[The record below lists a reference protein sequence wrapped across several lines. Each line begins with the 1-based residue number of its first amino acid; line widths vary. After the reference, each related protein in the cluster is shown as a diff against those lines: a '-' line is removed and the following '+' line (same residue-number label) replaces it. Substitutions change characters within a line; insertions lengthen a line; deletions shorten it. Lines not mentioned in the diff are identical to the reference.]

1 MNTPFKKR
9 SNPISIN
16 PEPEEQKV
24 VIEPTRSFATATQ
37 HVAPKNPKPSDAD
50 KVKYTAVMDKDLR
63 IRIKV
68 ASAKKNLQISQFI
81 EEAVLEKL
89 EREGY

>member
-9 SNPISIN
+9 ESPLTLNS
-16 PEPEEQKV
+16 EPVVEKKVTVNSVPSFQKKV
-24 VIEPTRSFATATQ
+24 VTST
-37 HVAPKNPKPSDAD
+37 
-50 KVKYTAVMDKDLR
+50 KVKYTAVMDNELR

-68 ASAKKNLQISQFI
+68 ASAKKNIQLSQFI

-89 EREGY
+89 EREGF

>member
-9 SNPISIN
+9 ESPLVLNSEPVVEKKTTSIQTA
-16 PEPEEQKV
+16 PYQKKV
-24 VIEPTRSFATATQ
+24 VAS
-37 HVAPKNPKPSDAD
+37 S
-50 KVKYTAVMDKDLR
+50 KVKYTAVMDNELR

-68 ASAKKNLQISQFI
+68 ASAKKNLQLSQFI

-89 EREGY
+89 EREGF

>member
-9 SNPISIN
+9 ESPLVLNSEPVVEKKVTSQPVSPI
-16 PEPEEQKV
+16 QKSV
-24 VIEPTRSFATATQ
+24 LS
-37 HVAPKNPKPSDAD
+37 SS
-50 KVKYTAVMDKDLR
+50 KVKYTAVMDNDLR

-68 ASAKKNLQISQFI
+68 AAAKKNLQLSQFI

-89 EREGY
+89 EREGF

>member
-9 SNPISIN
+9 ESPLVLNS
-16 PEPEEQKV
+16 EPVAEKTSSRPVQSAVAHKV
-24 VIEPTRSFATATQ
+24 QPAA
-37 HVAPKNPKPSDAD
+37 
-50 KVKYTAVMDKDLR
+50 KVKYTAVMDNDLR

-68 ASAKKNLQISQFI
+68 ASAKKNIQLSQFI

>member
-9 SNPISIN
+9 ESPLTFNT
-16 PEPEEQKV
+16 EETASKKIVSPFQKKAV
-24 VIEPTRSFATATQ
+24 ESQ
-37 HVAPKNPKPSDAD
+37 

-68 ASAKKNLQISQFI
+68 AAAKKNLQLSQFI
-81 EEAVLEKL
+81 EEAVSEKL
-89 EREGY
+89 EREGL

>member
-9 SNPISIN
+9 ESPLILNS
-16 PEPEEQKV
+16 EPVVEKKPTTPLVNHTQKAV
-24 VIEPTRSFATATQ
+24 SSST
-37 HVAPKNPKPSDAD
+37 
-50 KVKYTAVMDKDLR
+50 KVKYTAVMDNDLR

-68 ASAKKNLQISQFI
+68 ASARKNLQLSQFI

-89 EREGY
+89 EREGF

>member
-9 SNPISIN
+9 ESPLVLNS
-16 PEPEEQKV
+16 EPVVEKKTTIQQTPVFQKKV
-24 VIEPTRSFATATQ
+24 ATPT
-37 HVAPKNPKPSDAD
+37 
-50 KVKYTAVMDKDLR
+50 KVKYTAVMDNELR

-68 ASAKKNLQISQFI
+68 ASAKMNLQLSQFI

-89 EREGY
+89 EREGF

>member
-9 SNPISIN
+9 ESPLILNS
-16 PEPEEQKV
+16 EPVVEKKVTVNSVPSFQKKV
-24 VIEPTRSFATATQ
+24 ATST
-37 HVAPKNPKPSDAD
+37 
-50 KVKYTAVMDKDLR
+50 KVKYTAVMDNELR

-68 ASAKKNLQISQFI
+68 ASAKKNIQLSQFI

-89 EREGY
+89 EREGF

>member
-9 SNPISIN
+9 ESPLTLNS
-16 PEPEEQKV
+16 EPV
-24 VIEPTRSFATATQ
+24 VEKEPVRSFQAAQ
-37 HVAPKNPKPSDAD
+37 PKRVQQVT
-50 KVKYTAVMDKDLR
+50 KVKYTAVMDNDLR

-68 ASAKKNLQISQFI
+68 ASAKKNIQLSQFI

-89 EREGY
+89 EREGF